1 MLLIV
6 HNTILS
12 RGDSLDLIVRLNP
25 IEVSNPADAS
35 MGKLWRMTN
44 LEGDLLLILKGSP
57 RIFRDKIESLHVD
70 DLAILRLRII
80 TVRDI
85 DDIAS
90 DVFLNHKPRAT
101 TQTQSLALSDRMKP
115 ITIVLPHALA
125 CLQLHDLAGALASIA
140 LDKLIVVDLA
150 QEADALTVFPFGTR

>member
-12 RGDSLDLIVRLNP
+12 RGYALDLIVRLNP
-25 IEVSNPADAS
+25 IEISNPADAS
-35 MGKLWRMTN
+35 MGKLGRMTN

-57 RIFRDKIESLHVD
+57 RIFRDEIESLHVD

-90 DVFLNHKPRAT
+90 DVFLDHEPRAT
-101 TQTQSLALSDRMKP
+101 TQTESLALSDRMKP
-115 ITIVLPHALA
+115 IAIVLAQHLA
-125 CLQLHDLAGALASIA
+125 CLQFDN
-140 LDKLIVVDLA
+140 
-150 QEADALTVFPFGTR
+150 LTRTTA